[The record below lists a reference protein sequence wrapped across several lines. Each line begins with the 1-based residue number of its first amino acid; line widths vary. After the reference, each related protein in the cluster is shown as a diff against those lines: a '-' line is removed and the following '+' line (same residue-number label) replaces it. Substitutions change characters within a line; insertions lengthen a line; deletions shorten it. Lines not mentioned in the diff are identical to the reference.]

1 MTAIESKHEAKT
13 EPNTAGSELNSRDA
27 KFDGTTSVTSSFGFF
42 SASPLTMGI
51 LLMLLGMFL
60 YVSNDVLGKWLVATY
75 TVGQILLLRSTT
87 GFLLLVPSIV
97 KHGVGTV
104 ARPKRPWLHVVRT
117 ILLTGEVAAFYWAA
131 SLLPLADVVTFYMA
145 TPIFVAALAG
155 PLLKEK
161 LDWQRWVAI
170 LLGFAG
176 VVISLRPS
184 SSTLAWPALIAIGGC
199 FVFSLSLIVTRTLR
213 EAPSI
218 VLVTWQNAGALLFG
232 LLVAPWNW
240 VTPTLEDFL
249 LMCLLGIVATLAH
262 LSMNK
267 SLKLAPASAVAPY
280 QYTQIAWA
288 MVLGFLVFGDIPDLY
303 LIAGSGIIILAGLLL
318 YWREQWV
325 GKRTKSDT

>member
-1 MTAIESKHEAKT
+1 
-13 EPNTAGSELNSRDA
+13 
-27 KFDGTTSVTSSFGFF
+27 
-42 SASPLTMGI
+42 MGI

-87 GFLLLVPSIV
+87 GFLLLVPSIM
-97 KHGVGTV
+97 KHGVGAV
-104 ARPKRPWLHVVRT
+104 ARPQRPGLHVVRA

-199 FVFSLSLIVTRTLR
+199 FAFSLSLIVTRTLR

-218 VLVTWQNAGALLFG
+218 VLVTWQNGAALLFG
-232 LLVAPWNW
+232 IIVAPWNW
-240 VTPTLEDFL
+240 VPPTWPDFL
-249 LMCLLGIVATLAH
+249 LMCLLGIVATFAH

-288 MVLGFLVFGDIPDLY
+288 MVLGFIVFGDIPDLY
-303 LIAGSGIIILAGLLL
+303 LIMGSGVIVIAGLLI
-318 YWREQWV
+318 YWREQHV
-325 GKRTKSDT
+325 GNGSKSRV